1 MRYCLVHP
9 DSRKLVIFFYCKRD
23 LHDWIHSHVF
33 CLSRSSMSRLKLH
46 RVIVKRG
53 LYHPRHFHALYMVGP
68 RICSLREYIVK
79 HKLM

>member
-9 DSRKLVIFFYCKRD
+9 DSRKLVTFFYCKRD

-46 RVIVKRG
+46 RVIVSRVFY
-53 LYHPRHFHALYMVGP
+53 LPRRHRVVFLVGP

-79 HKLM
+79 HKLI